1 MSDEVRVLVG
11 TIAFGL
17 GINKASVRAV
27 VHLALPKS
35 VEQYYQEAG
44 RAGRDGQP
52 ADCILLWQKRDVG
65 LLTYFIEQ
73 ISDPAEKN
81 RSWQRYHDIRRFVE
95 SPRCRHRQICAHFGE
110 TPKWKSCDACDVC
123 ISPPEWLSPKVP
135 KWTPTPEQR
144 PKAPKIT
151 ETTRIR
157 IDAARLPQP
166 SPSPPPSPLSAADYE
181 LREYLAAWRRET
193 AAKLG
198 VPAFVVMHDTS
209 LEELCRKPPD
219 SLAAIRQVQGF
230 GERKTQTYG
239 PDILKALQKFRDG
252 DRAHPAPKKI
262 SAPAM
267 ETVRF
272 VKAGHSL
279 EEIAKMRGRQLST
292 VVEQVCALMESGQL
306 EFQPGWVDAT
316 RREKIEAAC
325 KQHGMERLKPIKES
339 LPEDITYD
347 EIRLVASGMRK
358 KA

>member
-73 ISDPAEKN
+73 ISDPAEKE
-81 RSWQRYHDIRRFVE
+81 RSWQRYHQIRRFVE
-95 SPRCRHRQICAHFGE
+95 APRCRHRQICAHFGE
-110 TPKWKSCDACDVC
+110 TPKWESCDACDVC

-135 KWTPTPEQR
+135 KWTPGQ
-144 PKAPKIT
+144 KAPKIS
-151 ETTRIR
+151 ETTVVR
-157 IDAARLPQP
+157 RLPEP
-166 SPSPPPSPLSAADYE
+166 APSPLSAADNE

-209 LEELCRKPPD
+209 LEELCRKRPD
-219 SLAAIRQVQGF
+219 SLAAIRRVQGF

-239 PDILKALQKFRDG
+239 PDILKALQKFRGG
-252 DRAHPAPKKI
+252 DRAQPAPKKA

-267 ETVRF
+267 ETVEF

-279 EEIAKMRGRQLST
+279 DEIARMRGRQLST
-292 VVEQVCALMESGQL
+292 IVEQVCALMESGQL
-306 EFQPGWVDAT
+306 EFQPGWVETAK
-316 RREKIEAAC
+316 REKIEAAC
-325 KQHGMERLKPIKES
+325 QQHGVERLKPIKEA
-339 LPEDITYD
+339 LPDDITYD
-347 EIRLVASGMRK
+347 EIRLVVTCMRK
-358 KA
+358 KESKIPNA